1 MILAKKEWKKLFGKT
16 NEKTE
21 MDKIMTDFIND
32 DEHEISEYKK
42 QIIVDNNDL
51 LFGYITAEQAVAK
64 FDSVK
69 ESIVTR
75 IKNYEFEMQQYLS
88 VVDNPIK
95 QELLKKLR
103 KNFIKNLIIR
113 FLV

>member
-1 MILAKKEWKKLFGKT
+1 MCGDRSNPCPLKFDINTSYVA
-16 NEKTE
+16 
-21 MDKIMTDFIND
+21 IMTDFIND

-42 QIIVDNNDL
+42 QIIVDKNDL

-75 IKNYEFEMQQYLS
+75 IKNYEF
-88 VVDNPIK
+88 
-95 QELLKKLR
+95 
-103 KNFIKNLIIR
+103 
-113 FLV
+113 